1 VADKL
6 LNDGPF
12 HLQLI
17 IAMNSS
23 TGVTFT
29 AWYAHLCEAM
39 INDK

>member
-1 VADKL
+1 MTDRL

-17 IAMNSS
+17 ITMNSS
-23 TGVTFT
+23 TGATFT

>member
-6 LNDGPF
+6 LNAGPF

-23 TGVTFT
+23 TGATFT

>member
-1 VADKL
+1 VADQL

-17 IAMNSS
+17 IKMNSS
-23 TGVTFT
+23 TGATFT
-29 AWYAHLCEAM
+29 AWYAHLFEVV

>member
-1 VADKL
+1 MADKL
-6 LNDGPF
+6 LNDGSF

-23 TGVTFT
+23 TGATFT
-29 AWYAHLCEAM
+29 AWYAHLYEAM

>member
-1 VADKL
+1 MADKL

-17 IAMNSS
+17 ITMNRP
-23 TGVTFT
+23 TGATFT